1 MFYISFDNNLTSFC
15 YSSNLCSFSEQ
26 DDHNNETF
34 NDNSF
39 PILNENLL
47 LILDNKNCEYSTSI
61 INIKSINCEKQPTK
75 WSTLV
80 NDNNIQNEEFNY
92 DFVPI
97 EEIKQNLP
105 KFGEFPVEKLIE
117 NKKIQDLEIKL
128 CGREM
133 KKNFLFKSKKIEDHN
148 QFFILFKKED
158 EEKKKRGR
166 KIETENIYR
175 KEHNKYS
182 ENNIIIKIKSKLLLY
197 ALKFINN
204 ILQNNSNRIFPYK
217 LYKLNYQ
224 YTQRLKKK
232 EDLNIL
238 RMSLKDIF
246 SLDVSS
252 KFIKKSNTFNKKTIN
267 KIIKHKELKNYQTI
281 MLVFNLSFR
290 EWINLFTHKK
300 TVNEIINN
308 NDEGYQNII
317 NEIEKNIIYVEN
329 LLKDISE
336 ENDEEYFS
344 LFTLLLYNYEKW
356 FLIKKERRT
365 I

>member
-1 MFYISFDNNLTSFC
+1 MFNNSRDDNLSFC
-15 YSSNLCSFSEQ
+15 NSANLCSFSEQ
-26 DDHNNETF
+26 EHNNETF

-39 PILNENLL
+39 PFLNENLL
-47 LILDNKNCEYSTSI
+47 LIRDNQNPEYSTSI
-61 INIKSINCEKQPTK
+61 INIKSNNCEKQPTK
-75 WSTLV
+75 WATLV
-80 NDNNIQNEEFNY
+80 NDNNIKKEEYNY
-92 DFVPI
+92 DCVLM

-105 KFGEFPVEKLIE
+105 KFGEFPVEKFIK

-128 CGREM
+128 CGKEWQ
-133 KKNFLFKSKKIEDHN
+133 KLFNNKKIEYHN
-148 QFFILFKKED
+148 KFCILFKKEKD
-158 EEKKKRGR
+158 IGEKKKRGR
-166 KIETENIYR
+166 KIETENKYR

-204 ILQNNSNRIFPYK
+204 ILQKNINRIIPYK

-238 RMSLKDIF
+238 GMSLKDIF

-252 KFIKKSNTFNKKTIN
+252 KFIKKSNTFNKNTIN
-267 KIIKHKELKNYQTI
+267 KIIKQKELKNYQTI
-281 MLVFNLSFR
+281 IFIFNLSFK

-300 TVNEIINN
+300 TVSEIINN
-308 NDEGYQNII
+308 YGEGYQNII
-317 NEIEKNIIYVEN
+317 NEIEKNIIYVEE
-329 LLKDISE
+329 LLKDILK

-356 FLIKKERRT
+356 FLIKKERRN

>member
-1 MFYISFDNNLTSFC
+1 M
-15 YSSNLCSFSEQ
+15 EG
-26 DDHNNETF
+26 
-34 NDNSF
+34 
-39 PILNENLL
+39 
-47 LILDNKNCEYSTSI
+47 
-61 INIKSINCEKQPTK
+61 K
-75 WSTLV
+75 W
-80 NDNNIQNEEFNY
+80 
-92 DFVPI
+92 
-97 EEIKQNLP
+97 
-105 KFGEFPVEKLIE
+105 
-117 NKKIQDLEIKL
+117 KKIFYL
-128 CGREM
+128 RE
-133 KKNFLFKSKKIEDHN
+133 KKIEDHN

-175 KEHNKYS
+175 KEYNKYS

-238 RMSLKDIF
+238 RMSLKVIF

-300 TVNEIINN
+300 TVNERINN